1 MIGFVTTSDKG
12 ISFLSL
18 LNSCLT
24 SKRKGAI
31 GTISMVLV
39 VVLGLKRITLG
50 YGDAGSYHYF
60 QQLKHIWD
68 IQILWVLPSLGP

>member
-1 MIGFVTTSDKG
+1 
-12 ISFLSL
+12 
-18 LNSCLT
+18 
-24 SKRKGAI
+24 
-31 GTISMVLV
+31 MVLV